1 MSKSDEI
8 EYIKHI
14 FIEINYIQNV
24 VEKLNEEE
32 FYNDETLKRV
42 IIRALEII
50 GEATKNLNIDF
61 RLKYNSVPWSYMA
74 KLRDKIIHHYVHI
87 RIVFPCFPN
96 DCFHSELGF
105 FKRIHRILIVVHRK
119 FNKQQVQRAFG

>member
-50 GEATKNLNIDF
+50 GEATKNLDIDF

-74 KLRDKIIHHYVHI
+74 KLRDKIIHHYQGVDYETI
-87 RIVFPCFPN
+87 WNIITQEIP
-96 DCFHSELGF
+96 ELHF
-105 FKRIHRILIVVHRK
+105 QINQIIKEHN
-119 FNKQQVQRAFG
+119 NK